1 MSGNLEGRLVYGEN
15 GFQMIRTINIRNF
28 RCYREL
34 EINNCARLNVI
45 VGENGSGK
53 TALLEAMFLALATST
68 DVALRFR
75 QQRGMDGSFGGT
87 ARRIEEGLWG
97 DFFYNYDWSR
107 PIHIGLSGDGPEAS
121 PDHSARLAW
130 RGRVT
135 WLFRVMKGG
144 RVVMSGS

>member
-1 MSGNLEGRLVYGEN
+1 MSGNLEGRLDYGEN

-121 PDHSARLAW
+121 PDHSSRYCLA
-130 RGRVT
+130 
-135 WLFRVMKGG
+135 F
-144 RVVMSGS
+144 